1 MRKFATLISLLAL
14 AWVGCTSKMAGTL
27 EVDGTP
33 FVPRVCR
40 SGQAFGFY
48 GIELTDET
56 SRRLRLFTNPDGT
69 ASAVLFKGDGP
80 TAERLGQ
87 CGTLRLEAQSSKI
100 NSITNVKGTARLSCE
115 INNHKVVGNL
125 EFENCH

>member
-1 MRKFATLISLLAL
+1 MKKIATLISLLAL
-14 AWVGCTSKMAGTL
+14 AMVGCQSKVSGTL

-56 SRRLRLFTNPDGT
+56 NRRLRLFTNPEGT
-69 ASAVLFKGDGP
+69 ALAALFRGDSP
-80 TAERLGQ
+80 TGDRLGQ
-87 CGTLRLEAQSSKI
+87 CGTLRMEAQSSKI

-115 INNHKVVGNL
+115 TNNHKVSGNL